1 MRLSAEDAQ
10 AAYRLHWA
18 LMAYANR
25 DARVVPRDV
34 APEDIG
40 RQPMERAAR
49 LHEAWQKNPH
59 VLEEFLAR
67 NPADLSPD
75 ELAIVA
81 SWRHRVSGTFV
92 ILRYLKPYAV
102 FMSQEKEPHLYG
114 VQSLHDSFQALM
126 HGASRPIMVRATLL
140 PFRGRIIYDGILGL
154 CSVTFGPGLRARLAR
169 EYQRLRGREGIIEQL
184 VGADGRPEIRTSLS
198 RPAPRKPGPRL
209 APDPRRDLGAGREH
223 PAHRYEASERR
234 GGAPPGL
241 RLPVPSRLRGRG
253 RRRRRRRQGSSRPPS
268 AEQAPQHPLRRRRGL
283 TARAG
288 RASDLGDPGLT
299 LASPAARPLPRAPR
313 LGTARGGDRPPAS
326 SAG

>member
-1 MRLSAEDAQ
+1 MQLSAEDAQ
-10 AAYRLHWA
+10 TAYRLHWA

-25 DARVVPRDV
+25 HARVVPRDV

-40 RQPMERAAR
+40 REPMERVAR

-59 VLEEFLAR
+59 ILEEFLAK

-126 HGASRPIMVRATLL
+126 HGASPPIMVRATLL

-154 CSVTFGPGLRARLAR
+154 YSITFGPGLRARFAR
-169 EYQRLRGREGIIEQL
+169 DYKRLRGREGIIEQL

-198 RPAPRKPGPRL
+198 RPALRKP
-209 APDPRRDLGAGREH
+209 APDWRPILAEISGQAASIRRTDTRLQSAAVALLRASVSLCQAAFEEGDADVAAAGKVR
-223 PAHRYEASERR
+223 AARR
-234 GGAPPGL
+234 AL
-241 RLPVPSRLRGRG
+241 SRL
-253 RRRRRRRQGSSRPPS
+253 
-268 AEQAPQHPLRRRRGL
+268 LNIL
-283 TARAG
+283 Y
-288 RASDLGDPGLT
+288 GDEE
-299 LASPAARPLPRAPR
+299 
-313 LGTARGGDRPPAS
+313 D
-326 SAG
+326 